1 MCACGRYVKFACLKE
16 KLTTL
21 EKDIIMSN
29 SAGLF
34 SSSLGRKYLMAITG
48 LFLCS
53 FLVIHLIGNV
63 ALFTDPVQFNEYT
76 RFMSSNPLIRI
87 MEIVLVAGFLT
98 HIIDA
103 IILTKANKAAQP
115 VKYAMDNKKSSWY
128 SRNMGLTG
136 TIILVFLIIHLQ
148 SFWYGYKFGDV
159 AMTVDSSGDP
169 IKDMFIM
176 VKAAFSQPWYSAIY
190 VIGMLLLGTHLNHGF
205 QSAFQSIGLR
215 HKKYTPTI
223 QKIGTAFA
231 VAVTLGFISFP
242 IYFYFTQL

>member
-1 MCACGRYVKFACLKE
+1 
-16 KLTTL
+16 
-21 EKDIIMSN
+21 MSK

-34 SSSLGRKYLMAITG
+34 SSSLGRKYLMALTG

-87 MEIVLVAGFLT
+87 MEIVLVVGFLT

-103 IILTKANKAAQP
+103 ILLTKANKAAQP
-115 VKYAMDNKKSSWY
+115 VKYAMDKKKSTWY

-148 SFWYGYKFGDV
+148 SFWYGYKFGV
-159 AMTVDSSGDP
+159 IEMTVDSSGAA
-169 IKDMFIM
+169 IKDMYTM
-176 VKAAFSQPWYSAIY
+176 VLAAFSQWWYAAIY
-190 VIGMLLLGTHLNHGF
+190 VVGMILLGTHLSHGF
-205 QSAFQSIGLR
+205 QSAFQSMGLR

-223 QKIGTAFA
+223 QKVGTAFA
-231 VAVTLGFISFP
+231 LAMTLGFISFP
-242 IYFYFTQL
+242 IYFYIIQL